1 MTTKPTVFVLGAT
14 GRVGGEVVR
23 LLAAAGDTHVIAGV
37 RSLEKA
43 QVLSQLG
50 VEPRVLDLARTETL
64 APALKG
70 VERAL
75 LLTGYS
81 VDMLKQSKA
90 FLDTASRAGVEFM
103 THIGAS
109 GAPTN
114 EVAHWGWHQF
124 VESYIETS
132 RFGFTHL
139 RPEAFMQNLLTFGW
153 LNRGVLTNYI
163 ANARWSWVSC
173 DDVALVAAETLRH
186 PQEHRGRIYP
196 LGYDAA
202 TMPEIAELLTE
213 LVGQPFQL
221 DNRSPESFLETVLKA
236 GSDPAYMQCVYNQL
250 KLNIANAIPN
260 ADETFNNFERITGQK
275 PTTWRALIQQNLAL
289 FTY

>member
-1 MTTKPTVFVLGAT
+1 MMSKPTVFVLGAT
-14 GRVGGEVVR
+14 GQIGREVVR
-23 LLAAAGDTHVIAGV
+23 LLTAAGDTHVIAGV
-37 RSLEKA
+37 RSLDKA
-43 QVLSQLG
+43 AALKSLG
-50 VEPRVLDLARTETL
+50 AEVRVLDLDRSETL

-70 VERAL
+70 VDRAL

-81 VDMLKQSKA
+81 VDMMKQSKA
-90 FLDTASRAGVEFM
+90 FLDTASRAGVEFI

-153 LNRGVLTNYI
+153 LNQGILTNYI

-173 DDVALVAAETLRH
+173 DDVARVAAETLRH
-186 PQEHRGRIYP
+186 PQLHQGRIYP

-213 LVGQPFQL
+213 LVGKPFKV
-221 DNRSPESFLETVLKA
+221 DNHSPEVFLETVLKF
-236 GSDPAYMQCVYNQL
+236 GGDPVYMQCVYNQL
-250 KLNIANAIPN
+250 KLNLVNAIPN
-260 ADETFNNFERITGQK
+260 ADKTFDNFEQIAGQK
-275 PTTWRALIQQNLAL
+275 PTTWRSLIAENMAQ
-289 FTY
+289 FKY